1 MMGSSI
7 LSLAWRSVWNRRAS
21 AMLTILAIALS
32 VALFLGVEKARKSAR
47 AGFENTI
54 SGTHLIV
61 GAPTGQVNLLLYS
74 VFRIGNATAEMN
86 WDAYEALAARD
97 DVSWTIPI
105 SLGDNH
111 RGYRVLGTNQAYF
124 DHYQYGPSTGLSFR
138 QGEGF
143 DDMYD
148 AVLGASVA
156 RELGYSV
163 GDEFELT
170 HGLGEAHGLS
180 DHDDKHFHVV
190 GILAPTGTPVDRTIH
205 IPLEGMTAIHVGWE
219 SGTKSPLADT
229 IDEHMIRSFDL
240 TPHTITA
247 AFVGLKNKGT
257 VLRTMREI
265 NTDRSRPLLAI
276 MPGEALRQLWQVIG
290 SVERILLA
298 VSAFVIAVGL
308 VSILTSILTSLNER
322 RREMSVLRAVGAQP
336 GHIVGLMMSEAAGL
350 GLVGALLGA
359 GLIQL
364 IFAIAAPILSSSYGI
379 ALIGTA
385 PGLTDLWTIIAVT
398 LAALVLGLW
407 PAITALQRSLAD
419 GLTVKT

>member
-1 MMGSSI
+1 MGGSI
-7 LSLAWRSVWNRRAS
+7 FSLAWRSVWNRRAS
-21 AMLTILAIALS
+21 AVLTIFAIALS

-47 AGFENTI
+47 TGFESTI

-74 VFRIGNATAEMN
+74 VFRIGNATAEMS
-86 WDAYEALAARD
+86 WEAYETLGQRE
-97 DVSWTIPI
+97 DVAWTIPI

-124 DHYQYGPSTGLSFR
+124 DHYQYGPSQGLEFR
-138 QGEGF
+138 HGKAFGDIYQ
-143 DDMYD
+143 
-148 AVLGASVA
+148 AVLGASAA
-156 RELGYSV
+156 RELGYAL

-170 HGLGEAHGLS
+170 HGLGEAEGLS

-247 AFVGLKNKGT
+247 AFIGLKNKGT
-257 VLRTMREI
+257 VLRTAREI
-265 NTDRSRPLLAI
+265 NTDRTRPLLAI
-276 MPGEALRQLWQVIG
+276 MPGEALRQLWEVIG

-336 GHIVGLMMSEAAGL
+336 GHILGLMMMEAAGL
-350 GLVGALLGA
+350 GLIGAILGTV
-359 GLIQL
+359 LIQL
-364 IFAIAAPILSSSYGI
+364 IFAIAAPVLSANYGI
-379 ALIGTA
+379 ALIGTGI
-385 PGLTDLWTIIAVT
+385 GLTDLLTVVAVT
-398 LAALVLGLW
+398 LAALLLGLW
-407 PAITALQRSLAD
+407 PAITALKRSLAD